1 MFSSWRKMSCSG
13 KEEEADGDTFSRA
26 GHFLQSRTSE
36 ELSTEGSGP
45 GHEGWAFVEGTAR
58 QTEEAKA
65 QSTA

>member
-13 KEEEADGDTFSRA
+13 KEEEADGDTFSGA

-36 ELSTEGSGP
+36 ELSMEGSRL
-45 GHEGWAFVEGTAR
+45 GHGGWAFVEKTSR
-58 QTEEAKA
+58 QAEEATA